1 MPRPALKVVLPLILA
16 FTFVADAVTRALPV
30 GFFSFRAW
38 EALTVNAP
46 ADAPFEPSARYDSTR
61 SSGDLANMGNV
72 RRMRLHRR
80 ETFTTDAYGFRNPPG
95 LAESG
100 TTSVLLIG
108 DSFAAGSGVSDELT
122 LAGQLAATWGLPTYS
137 VAPRLPRA
145 SSLETLARMLRMR
158 PGSWVV
164 HQQTYLYNESQ
175 AWVIEPTRH
184 PPVLPITRFRR
195 SFETDLRPIRIL
207 VEQARK
213 TFQDGVLF
221 PNPFSPAVRL
231 ARLQNGDEMLF
242 IAGEDVAD
250 GIAPDTTVAI
260 AESVRYAKGLSETAS
275 RLGLKYLAVLVPVKM
290 AVYRH
295 LLDPPMTDTPR
306 VPAITAETER
316 QLLAEGIRVVNL
328 FGPLASV
335 ATVRAAHHQYVFWRD
350 DTHWNPLGISVA
362 ARAIAEA
369 IGEERTRGDERKP

>member
-1 MPRPALKVVLPLILA
+1 MRRPKLKVVLPLILA
-16 FTFVADAVTRALPV
+16 FACAADGLTRTLPV

-38 EALTVNAP
+38 EAMIANAP
-46 ADAPFEPSARYDSTR
+46 ADAPFEPLARYDAR
-61 SSGDLANMGNV
+61 SFGDLANMGNL
-72 RRMRLHRR
+72 RRMRIYRR

-108 DSFAAGSGVSDELT
+108 DSFSAGSGVHDKLT
-122 LAGQLAATWGLPTYS
+122 LAGQLAGWGQPTYT
-137 VAPRLPRA
+137 VAPAFPRA
-145 SSLETLARMLRMR
+145 SSLPAIARLLKMK

-164 HQQTYLYNESQ
+164 HQQTYLYTEAQ
-175 AWVIEPTRH
+175 ARILEPTRH
-184 PPVLPITRFRR
+184 SPVSPIARFRR
-195 SFETDLRPIRIL
+195 SFETDLRPLRIL

-213 TFQDGVLF
+213 TFQDDVLF

-242 IAGEDVAD
+242 IVGEQVAD
-250 GIAPDTTVAI
+250 GLAPDTALTI
-260 AESVRYAKGLSETAS
+260 AESVRYAKGLNDAATQ
-275 RLGLKYLAVLVPVKM
+275 LGLKYLAVLVPVKT

-295 LLDPPMTDTPR
+295 LLAPPVTETPR

-316 QLLAEGIRVVNL
+316 QLLVEGIRVVNL
-328 FGPLASV
+328 FEPLTSL
-335 ATVRAAHHQYVFWRD
+335 ATESAARHQYVYWPD

-362 ARAIAEA
+362 ARAIATA
-369 IGEERTRGDERKP
+369 IDSELTRGQ